1 MTKELPHICS
11 DGEHDFRPI
20 NGVTFAACGWTP
32 GAEVMEEL
40 LVLEDAA
47 PAGYVPTEG
56 QGVCRRCFQVFG
68 RPKGERDS
76 NCVFAFKKLALLE
89 G

>member
-1 MTKELPHICS
+1 
-11 DGEHDFRPI
+11 
-20 NGVTFAACGWTP
+20 
-32 GAEVMEEL
+32 MEEL